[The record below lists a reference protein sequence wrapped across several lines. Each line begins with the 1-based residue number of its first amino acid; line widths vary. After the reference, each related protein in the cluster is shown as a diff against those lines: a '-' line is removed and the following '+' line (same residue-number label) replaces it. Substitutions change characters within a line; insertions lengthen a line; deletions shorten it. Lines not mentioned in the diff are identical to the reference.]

1 MIERKTSLWLGLIIG
16 CSIGALTPGLWNA
29 YLVSFTTLLWAVIGA
44 VVGLYVA
51 HRLSQ

>member
-1 MIERKTSLWLGLIIG
+1 MLERKTSLWLGLVLG
-16 CSIGALTPGLWNA
+16 TAIGALTPGLWSVA
-29 YLVSFTTLLWAVIGA
+29 FFSYGTLLWSVIGA